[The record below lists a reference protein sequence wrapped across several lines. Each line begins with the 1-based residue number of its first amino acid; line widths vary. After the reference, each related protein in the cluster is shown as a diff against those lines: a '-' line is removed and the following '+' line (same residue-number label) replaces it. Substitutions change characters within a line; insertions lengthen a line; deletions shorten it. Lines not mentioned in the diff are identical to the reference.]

1 MDLGIVAEESVLG
14 YSPDSVENPLLRNLC
29 DSGTLY
35 RLAEDRTP
43 ESRLKLCD
51 TVAGLLAASTRP
63 REKELVADIL
73 ISLVRQSEQ
82 DLKKAL
88 AERMSILEDVPLRIA
103 LHLVN
108 EGIDV
113 ASPILRHSRALNEL
127 DLLYIIQSR
136 SSDYWRVIAER
147 EDLREAVVDALA
159 ETRDLPTAKVLVSND
174 NVKLTRR
181 AANVIGE
188 LALGDDDLA
197 RPFLARADV
206 PPELARRLYS
216 YVAEDIKK
224 IIRENPTFISEDV
237 LEAVE
242 DVIGEFTGEAESS
255 FKPSSAMLRAA
266 DMFSERG
273 QLNPLLMV
281 RTLKRGQIASFVA
294 QLSCFCNLPVPVV
307 VAILQQK
314 NGQGLAIACRAYQ
327 IGRNDFTAMFM
338 LTRRV
343 ANQGGLVDPND
354 ISRAI
359 AYYDRIGTALARRLL
374 SRPAYLVDA

>member
-1 MDLGIVAEESVLG
+1 MDLGIVAEESVSG
-14 YSPDSVENPLLRNLC
+14 CPPVPVANPLLLNLC

-43 ESRLKLCD
+43 EARLELCN
-51 TVAGLLAASTRP
+51 TVAGLLAASSRP

-73 ISLVRQSEQ
+73 ISLIRQSEQ

-88 AERMSILEDVPLRIA
+88 AERMSIMEDVPLRIA
-103 LHLVN
+103 LHLIN
-108 EGIDV
+108 EEIDV
-113 ASPILRHSRALNEL
+113 AAPILRRSRALNDL

-136 SSDYWRVIAER
+136 SSDYWREIAAR
-147 EDLREAVVDALA
+147 KDLREDVVDALA
-159 ETRDLPTAKVLVSND
+159 ETRDIPTAKVLVSND

-206 PPELARRLYS
+206 PPELARKLYS

-224 IIRENPTFISEDV
+224 VIRENPAFLSADV
-237 LEAVE
+237 LETVE
-242 DVIGEFTGEAESS
+242 DVISEFTGEAESF

-266 DMFSERG
+266 DMFFERG
-273 QLNPLLMV
+273 QLNALLMV
-281 RTLKRGQIASFVA
+281 RTLKRGQIASFIA
-294 QLSCFCNLPVPVV
+294 QFSRFCNLPVPVV
-307 VAILQQK
+307 IAVLQQK

-327 IGRNDFTAMFM
+327 IGRDDFTAMFM

-343 ANQGGLVDPND
+343 ANLGGLVDPSD
-354 ISRAI
+354 INRAI
-359 AYYDRIGTALARRLL
+359 AYYDRISFALARRLL
-374 SRPAYLVDA
+374 SRPAYMVDM